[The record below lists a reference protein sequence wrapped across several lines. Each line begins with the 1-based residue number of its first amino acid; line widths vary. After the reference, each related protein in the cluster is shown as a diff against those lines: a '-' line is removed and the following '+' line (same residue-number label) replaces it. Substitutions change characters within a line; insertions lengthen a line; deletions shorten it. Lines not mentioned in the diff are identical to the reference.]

1 MGDDLELAMVATSRI
16 PLRSASARRGPL
28 VAALPRG
35 ERHGDD
41 HRGGDRG
48 VLPGGSRSVWR
59 KKPRHGGG
67 PTSQTVVL

>member
-48 VLPGGSRSVWR
+48 VLPGGS
-59 KKPRHGGG
+59 
-67 PTSQTVVL
+67 